1 MRYLR
6 LFIIFFFL
14 IFLNRQEAYSFD
26 SMIDYENKTRDG
38 SSWFSHIDNCFSSGK
53 AIFQLSVGDFNNV
66 SIPHYLKENNS
77 VDKSSRAGWSEL
89 ATIGR
94 AILYMDALLSFSPA
108 SIFALIAIGIEYIIM
123 LDVCTNA
130 YIIAPHEY
138 ANIALGYKCDPAK
151 SDGNVKFVQ
160 GSNPLP
166 PLTAVDVP
174 FFYHC
179 DPKYDPDA
187 GAPLASTDSDYKE
200 KLDNTYGYMQEAS
213 PYCTNQYGKLVGPD
227 AKGISGAGFP
237 GDAPNDLKKLSS
249 GHALVYYT
257 NVISRIAN
265 VSPGDLGIATG
276 AGVWAGGIIGAAI
289 VDIILIVANLF
300 RDQHD
305 SCTFQSDGDLYDIT
319 GKSDAQGS
327 FNFIGYYRFNSDI
340 GKVQLCVAAPYTL
353 FPVKIGCTYVPPPVS
368 LVDVP
373 NLNVGEGTRCEY
385 FSNGRTD
392 LKTLGLYLNKEGVPD
407 DEHGNKKSVS
417 NFLMSEMH
425 ITSTTVGCI
434 LDLLERVFINP
445 NSESGFFTE
454 IQKNLKKIVLAA
466 ITLYLCLTGI
476 KIMNSGGALKRSDYL
491 MFAIKLALVVYFT
504 LGNAWFAVDEKG
516 NKVGI
521 YYGIIDGSQQIASY
535 FMGAQN
541 MSDPLGHCRFQYG
554 SEQLLSQRDISA
566 TGGIVATAGSN
577 GVVKM
582 TVWDLIDCRLI
593 NYLNMGTCNYSFAGL
608 IAIWSITALIL
619 VSGIGFVLCIA
630 MFIYTYMLLKI
641 IFKFTHIF
649 ILSMFSITI
658 LVAVSPIMITF
669 ALFDFTKGI
678 YDTWSK
684 MLLGYIIYPGL
695 HFAFIALMLA
705 TFDNIYFGD
714 LKMDP
719 ASNSIFEQCKEK
731 GSSESPICA
740 IANNVSDNNTVDNSM
755 KDMCDMDIG
764 HVIKGLYETTDL
776 WILGTFTKMSSSVVD
791 ALFLTMLKL
800 ALMAFLFFMLMNT
813 ISTFFAYL
821 TGVESVAGLAKG
833 DLSGAFKKAFGTMAK
848 SPLKAVKKAVS
859 KGGSGAKKGNSK

>member
-53 AIFQLSVGDFNNV
+53 AVFQLSVGDFNNV
-66 SIPHYLKENNS
+66 SIPYYLKENNS
-77 VDKSSRAGWSEL
+77 VDNSSRAGCSEL

-123 LDVCTNA
+123 LDICTDA

-179 DPKYDPDA
+179 DPKYDPDT
-187 GAPLASTDSDYKE
+187 GSELASSDPDYKE

-213 PYCTNQYGKLVGPD
+213 PYCTNQYGKLVGPN
-227 AKGISGAGFP
+227 AKGISGNSFP
-237 GDAPNDLKKLSS
+237 GDAPKDLKKLSS
-249 GHALVYYT
+249 GHVLVYHT
-257 NVISRIAN
+257 SIWERLFGKN
-265 VSPGDLGIATG
+265 GDWTDAFT
-276 AGVWAGGIIGAAI
+276 WI
-289 VDIILIVANLF
+289 VDGFV
-300 RDQHD
+300 DQHD
-305 SCTFQSDGDLYDIT
+305 ACTFQKGGTLFDIT
-319 GKSDAQGS
+319 GSSPSQGS
-327 FNFIGYYRFNSDI
+327 FDFIGYYRFNSDI
-340 GKVQLCVAAPYTL
+340 GKVQLCVATPYTL

-392 LKTLGLYLNKEGVPD
+392 LKSLGLYLNKEGVPD

-521 YYGIIDGSQQIASY
+521 YYGIIDGSQQIANY

-541 MSDPLGHCRFQYG
+541 MSDPLGHCRFQYE

-566 TGGIVATAGSN
+566 TGGIVATAGYN

-719 ASNSIFEQCKEK
+719 QSPSIFVQCKDK

-740 IANNVSDNNTVDNSM
+740 IANNVSNNNTVDNSM

-859 KGGSGAKKGNSK
+859 KGGSGAKKGDSNK

>member
-1 MRYLR
+1 MRYLK
-6 LFIIFFFL
+6 LFVVFFFL
-14 IFLNRQEAYSFD
+14 IFLSRQEAYSFD
-26 SMIDYENKTRDG
+26 SMIKYENKTRDG

-53 AIFQLSVGDFNNV
+53 AVFQLSVGDFNNV

-77 VDKSSRAGWSEL
+77 MEQSSRAGWSEL

-108 SIFALIAIGIEYIIM
+108 SIFALVAIGVEYLIM
-123 LDVCTNA
+123 LDICTNA

-138 ANIALGYKCDPAK
+138 ANLMLGYTCDPKK
-151 SDGNVKFVQ
+151 SNGSVKFVQ
-160 GSNPLP
+160 GDKPLP

-179 DPKYDPDA
+179 DPKYDPDT
-187 GAPLASTDSDYKE
+187 GGPLSSNDADYKE

-213 PYCTNQYGKLVGPD
+213 PYCTNQYGKLVGID
-227 AKGISGAGFP
+227 AKSASGSGLP
-237 GDAPNDLKKLSS
+237 GDAPKDLKELSS
-249 GHALVYYT
+249 GHVLVYHT
-257 NVISRIAN
+257 STWERIFGRN
-265 VSPGDLGIATG
+265 GDWTDAFEF
-276 AGVWAGGIIGAAI
+276 
-289 VDIILIVANLF
+289 LIHGFAS
-300 RDQHD
+300 QHA
-305 SCTFQSDGDLYDIT
+305 SCTFQKGGTLFDIT
-319 GKSDAQGS
+319 GNSKGKG
-327 FNFIGYYRFNSDI
+327 FFELIGYYRFNSNI
-340 GKVQLCVAAPYTL
+340 GKVQLCVGAPYTL
-353 FPVKIGCTYVPPPVS
+353 FPIRVGCTYVPPPVS

-385 FSNGRTD
+385 FSKGRTD
-392 LKTLGLYLNKEGVPD
+392 LKTLGLYINKDGVPD
-407 DEHGNKKSVS
+407 DQLGNKKSVS

-425 ITSTTVGCI
+425 ITSTTVGCV
-434 LDLLERVFINP
+434 LDLLERVFVNP
-445 NSESGFFTE
+445 SSETGFFSE

-476 KIMNSGGALKRSDYL
+476 KIMSSGGALKRSDYL
-491 MFAIKLALVVYFT
+491 MFAIKIALVVYFT
-504 LGNAWFAVDEKG
+504 LGNAWFAIDEKG

-535 FMGAQN
+535 FMEAQN
-541 MSDPLGHCRFQYG
+541 MSDPLGHCRFKYG
-554 SEQLLSQRDISA
+554 NEQLLSQRNIAAVSEIA
-566 TGGIVATAGSN
+566 PTAGSN
-577 GVVKM
+577 GYVKM
-582 TVWDLIDCRLI
+582 TVWDLIDCRVI

-630 MFIYTYMLLKI
+630 MFIYSFMLLKI

-678 YDTWSK
+678 YDTWFK
-684 MLLGYIIYPGL
+684 MLLGYTIYPGL

-719 ASNSIFEQCKEK
+719 NSPSIFQQCKSS
-731 GSSESPICA
+731 GSSNSPICA
-740 IANNVSDNNTVDNSM
+740 IANNVSGDNTINDSM
-755 KDMCDMDIG
+755 KDMCDMNIG
-764 HVIKGLYETTDL
+764 HIIKGLYETVDL
-776 WILGTFTKMSSSVVD
+776 WILGTFTRMNSSVVD

-800 ALMAFLFFMLMNT
+800 ALMSFLFFMLMNS

-833 DLSGAFKKAFGTMAK
+833 DLSGVFKQAFGTMAK
-848 SPLKAVKKAVS
+848 APLKAIKSATS
-859 KGGSGAKKGNSK
+859 KGGGSGAKKGGSK